1 MANVNV
7 VTVLS
12 AATLASGGAGSGKST
27 SATIIAQPT
36 ARDYGDSL
44 LHHHLAEVVVNV
56 DVGAGAETVSF
67 GLEVSDDGT
76 TWYSHRFL
84 DLETALYESATQVV
98 YTADASKPR
107 MLYEGGWRYV
117 RVSATNSGAN
127 TATINLVRAI
137 VEVFPS

>member
-44 LHHHLAEVVVNV
+44 LHHHLVEIIPSV
-56 DVGAGAETVSF
+56 DVGAGSESVAF
-67 GLEVSDDGT
+67 GVEVSDDGS
-76 TWYSHRFL
+76 TWYAHRFL
-84 DLETALYESATQVV
+84 DLQTALYESATQVV
-98 YTADASKPR
+98 YTADSALPR

-117 RVSATNSGAN
+117 RVSATNAGAN
-127 TATINLVRAI
+127 TATINAVKAI
-137 VEVFPS
+137 VEIF